1 MYANLSAFLL
11 FALVAGFTPGPNNL
25 MLATSGVNFGL
36 RRTLPHLL
44 GVICGYPVLF
54 AAAGTGLGGIFL
66 QFPALKL
73 ALTIIGSIYLLW
85 LAWRIAFASATLQG
99 NANARPLT
107 FLQAA
112 AFQWVNPKGWMMAIT
127 AIGLYASTG
136 EGYFSQVL
144 AMTAVAMLVTLASAS
159 TWALFGLGIRGVFE
173 HRPRLL
179 RAFNMLMGVLLVLSL
194 LPMLLMEPADA
205 AVGAPSAAVG
215 SPAAAAHAR
224 ALPSP

>member
-54 AAAGTGLGGIFL
+54 AGAGLGLGGIFL

-73 ALTIIGSIYLLW
+73 ALTLVGGAYLLW
-85 LAWRIAFASATLQG
+85 LAWRIAFASATLKG
-99 NANARPLT
+99 SANARPLT

-136 EGYFSQVL
+136 DAYFAQIM

-159 TWALFGLGIRGVFE
+159 TWALFGIGIRRVFE

-179 RAFNMLMGVLLVLSL
+179 RAFNLLMGALLVLSL

-205 AVGAPSAAVG
+205 ADDAPVAVVDT
-215 SPAAAAHAR
+215 PAAAAHAH
-224 ALPSP
+224 APPLP